1 MSVNGVWAI
10 IYRDLTREKKHIT
23 RSLIGMILSPL
34 LFFLAFG
41 WGLGS
46 STNIDGHPYG
56 LYMLAGLIAMNGMN
70 TAFSIGTTINVERFY
85 WRTFEE
91 FQVAPISNIDI
102 AAGKICFGIIKGIIG
117 SLLIYLIGLIFG
129 VVLKFNIIFFLS
141 VFLNCFMFSALALWI
156 ALVVKTHQQQGD
168 FNSFIMTPMAFLA
181 GTFFPIDRFPVVF
194 KVFSMIFPLT
204 HSVNCIRA
212 SALGTTYPI
221 YSLITIAGYTILFLF
236 FATKSVKDLSL

>member
-1 MSVNGVWAI
+1 MSVKGVWAI

-46 STNIDGHPYG
+46 STSINGHPYG

-102 AAGKICFGIIKGIIG
+102 AVGKICFGIIKGIIG

-129 VVLKFNIIFFLS
+129 IVLKFNIIFFLS
-141 VFLNCFMFSALALWI
+141 VFLNCFMFSSLALWI

-181 GTFFPIDRFPVVF
+181 GTFFPIARFPVVF

-212 SALGTTYPI
+212 SALGTTYPV
-221 YSLITIAGYTILFLF
+221 YSLITIGGYTILFLF
-236 FATKSVKDLSL
+236 FAVKSVKDLSL